1 MPWVRALFNWVLLNQ
16 KQSNHNGHWF
26 KRKEKSLEE
35 LQINTTKLAN
45 ARENAGD
52 HDVIGSKSCRR
63 KITVKVLLSRIP
75 DTFTAKRK
83 KLQILRAQ
91 TKNLFFHF

>member
-1 MPWVRALFNWVLLNQ
+1 M
-16 KQSNHNGHWF
+16 
-26 KRKEKSLEE
+26 
-35 LQINTTKLAN
+35 NTTKPAK

-52 HDVIGSKSCRR
+52 HDVIGSKSCRK

-75 DTFTAKRK
+75 DTCTAKRK

-91 TKNLFFHF
+91 TKNVFFSFFRM